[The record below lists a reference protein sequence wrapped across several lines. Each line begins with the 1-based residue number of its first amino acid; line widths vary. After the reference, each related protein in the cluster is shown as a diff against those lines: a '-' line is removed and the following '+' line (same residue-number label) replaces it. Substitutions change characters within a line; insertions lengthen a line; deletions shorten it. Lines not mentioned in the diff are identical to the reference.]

1 MAKYKYKVY
10 LDVDNGL
17 KWYPSEDELLEAC
30 GVEYE
35 DLFFNVPPKHYE
47 VMGLFKKFSKKYNE
61 VVKTSEDEDLRNSKL
76 ELLAYTILELE
87 YDETSNYDDVY
98 DYSSYCEV
106 KTKVL
111 RG

>member
-35 DLFFNVPPKHYE
+35 DLFFNTLPKHYQ
-47 VMGLFKKFSKKYNE
+47 VMGLFKRLSKNYEENIKN
-61 VVKTSEDEDLRNSKL
+61 SENEDLRNSKL
-76 ELLAYTILELE
+76 ELLSYTIFELI
-87 YDETSNYDDVY
+87 YDETSNYNDVY

-106 KTKVL
+106 ATKVL